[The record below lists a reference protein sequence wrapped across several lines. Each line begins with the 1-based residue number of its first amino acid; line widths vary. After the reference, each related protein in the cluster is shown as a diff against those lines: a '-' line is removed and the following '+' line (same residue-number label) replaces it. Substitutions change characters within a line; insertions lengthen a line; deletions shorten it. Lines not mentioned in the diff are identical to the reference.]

1 MNGSAKWVI
10 GVLGIVITLT
20 LVVDAMQTADI
31 KENRECVAEA
41 SERSARNEVREQAH
55 YDELKRIMLRI
66 ENKIDS

>member
-10 GVLGIVITLT
+10 GVLSIIITLT

-31 KENRECVAEA
+31 KENRECAAEA
-41 SERSARNEVREQAH
+41 SERSARNEEREQAH

-66 ENKIDS
+66 EDKLD

>member
-31 KENRECVAEA
+31 KENREGVVEA

-55 YDELKRIMLRI
+55 YDELRRIMLRI

>member
-10 GVLGIVITLT
+10 GVLSIIITLT
-20 LVVDAMQTADI
+20 LVVDAMQTSDI
-31 KENRECVAEA
+31 AENRRCAVEA

-66 ENKIDS
+66 EDKIDG